1 MEFSIP
7 AYVERVLNRLEEN
20 GFSAYIVGGSV
31 RDMLLGKTPSDYDVA
46 TDALPEEIEEVFGE
60 YKTIEVGKKFGT
72 IVVVQEEGNIEV
84 TTFRQDGEYL
94 DGRRPEQV
102 FFSKNL
108 KDDLSRRD
116 FTINAMAYNKN
127 TGIIDYFN
135 GAEDLK
141 NSIIKTVGS
150 PEDRFK
156 EDYLRIIRAVRFS
169 TQLGFSIE
177 ENTFNAC
184 NYIVSSFPI

>member
-1 MEFSIP
+1 MDFSIP
-7 AYVERVLNRLEEN
+7 TYVERVLDKLEEN

-31 RDMLLGKTPSDYDVA
+31 RDMILGKTPSDYDIA
-46 TDALPEEIEEVFGE
+46 TDALPEEIEEVFKE

-72 IVVVQEEGNIEV
+72 IVVVQKEGNIEV

-116 FTINAMAYNKN
+116 FTINAMAYNK
-127 TGIIDYFN
+127 I
-135 GAEDLK
+135 
-141 NSIIKTVGS
+141 
-150 PEDRFK
+150 
-156 EDYLRIIRAVRFS
+156 
-169 TQLGFSIE
+169 
-177 ENTFNAC
+177 
-184 NYIVSSFPI
+184 